1 MKKKSTFIRIFKIMK
16 KTFIPYTIGLLFAS
30 ASFLLIQIF
39 LSKMFM
45 GMFNA
50 IADKDLTGMLNAI
63 KSSGV
68 YTLIIF
74 ILFPFFSYMIER
86 SVAVTTGNIRTRVF
100 SKVQSLPINYFKKR
114 HSGDLISRLTNDILE
129 IEKAYSNY
137 FANFF
142 ATIVAGVGTLIYI
155 FILEWRL
162 GILTVA
168 GGGLTLLVNIY
179 YAKILKVISVEV
191 QEKLSKLNERLTD
204 LLEGMPIIKSFNIAN
219 IILNKYNEKNKEVYK
234 ASYNRANKMAV
245 ISGINSII
253 GIFSFGAVTAL
264 GSYLAIKGYMAVGVI
279 VAVVQLQNG
288 VRALTRTLGTFI
300 SEIQGSLA
308 AGDRVFEVLDEE
320 EEPDSYEIEKKYK
333 IAKQGEVEFNN
344 VTFSYDEETVLDKL
358 TFSVPKGKVYA
369 LAGPSGGGKSTIFKL
384 LLNFYP
390 PSEGN
395 ISIKGKSIGEQKIKD
410 IRKGISYVPQDAYL
424 FAGTI
429 IDNIR
434 QGNQDATFDEVKM
447 AAKKANAHDFIENM
461 ENGYDTFVGE
471 KGAKLSGGQKQRI
484 AIARA
489 ILKDA
494 PILLLDEA
502 TSALDTESEKLVQ
515 QALNKL
521 MVGTTTLVI
530 AHRLSTIEDADEIL
544 VLKDGSIAE
553 RGSHKELLELEGIY
567 KGLYD
572 QQFGKKEK
580 VAI

>member
-521 MVGTTTLVI
+521 MVGRTTLVI